1 LKLNARIFQA
11 AEQGLHKNRL
21 KIEIFIKTFS
31 YYVKFEERKKNQW
44 ALEKYFSCAAAG
56 LWKKVWYTAM
66 ADNATD
72 LEMFVLPQI
81 GAAIEK
87 IC

>member
-1 LKLNARIFQA
+1 MKLNARIFQA

-44 ALEKYFSCAAAG
+44 ALQKYYSSAAAG
-56 LWKKVWYTAM
+56 LWKKVWHTAM
-66 ADNATD
+66 ADSATD
-72 LEMFVLPQI
+72 WEVFILPQI

-87 IC
+87 KC